1 MRSVV
6 LMNEMD
12 GLDNRAPDHTNVA
25 FLFGLAVLAALGPID
40 RRLMVRTALIAT
52 GAFTIG
58 FLVIAGWRDPNGQTL
73 WSTTVRGATAV
84 PGTLQAIWGS
94 GYGRMSIGPNNA
106 QPLDYLVLQWAKGAL
121 LRRNLFPV
129 VGIAVALATAA
140 ELVRPRKPVE
150 GATAVLT
157 ACPLVAALVVAA
169 IEPASIW
176 FQ

>member
-1 MRSVV
+1 
-6 LMNEMD
+6 
-12 GLDNRAPDHTNVA
+12 
-25 FLFGLAVLAALGPID
+25 
-40 RRLMVRTALIAT
+40 
-52 GAFTIG
+52 
-58 FLVIAGWRDPNGQTL
+58 
-73 WSTTVRGATAV
+73 
-84 PGTLQAIWGS
+84 
-94 GYGRMSIGPNNA
+94 MSIGPNNA